1 MEKKKKIKE
10 IEIKNQDNK
19 ELDVNGFKKIL
30 EYFVKH
36 MVYVCNVRNEK
47 SEINGSD
54 SAKQDKK
61 KTIVTVKLE
70 NFNQEPFTSYTPK
83 EGSKSGQG
91 YNGGSIQETM
101 ESEAKV
107 EDSIVEILEKQQK
120 ICISVDGTGGF
131 RGGSYLHLVSTDM
144 INKKKDDSQNKVTNE
159 TAGTNIIP
167 VFETINVE
175 SIDEKTI
182 ETVRFVGLE
191 VGPSLNNPTYVFPK
205 LKHTFDDLGLFKDE
219 PTEEQ
224 KYNLKT
230 FFEYFLKMREQEL
243 MGGLTYKGREQLLT
257 THNMILTGA
266 PGTGKT
272 WSAKNI
278 AAWII
283 NGKSYL
289 ELDRDEKSE
298 FKKRCELVQF
308 HPSYDYTD
316 FVEGLRPINN
326 SGLSS
331 SKTNEIGFDLIP
343 GVFKKFCEKALG
355 DWNHC
360 YDTINDLTKD
370 DSIKNKCIKEDEI
383 DKLVDAIQ
391 KEGEGFKLGQTNDE
405 FFKTKFSEEECSKN
419 AQKFV
424 KEATKKFAPKYIFII
439 DEINRGELS
448 KIFGELFFSI
458 DPGYRGPD
466 GAVLTQYANMVKT
479 QNVFDKKIDPS
490 DTNKEYGHFFVPENV
505 YIIGTMNDIDRS
517 VESMDFA
524 MRRRFSFI
532 EVKSNERMDM
542 WTEDWKDIA
551 AACMEAVNAEI
562 EKIPGLSSAYHIGP
576 AYFKKLNDYDGNFF
590 KLWDNHLYGVI
601 FEYLRGKKDAKTTI
615 DMIQDKYLE
624 ALVNAIIARFNQGG
638 KWGAKLLKNWKN
650 ASVIDSSITIDGSD
664 NEKSK
669 DNIKGYLDNLQKN
682 ISYTTGNESN
692 RADEIFKLSNAIKYL
707 MDIGDK
713 IEKLS

>member
-1 MEKKKKIKE
+1 MAKKKKTE
-10 IEIKNQDNK
+10 ENEIKNQEKK
-19 ELDVNGFKKIL
+19 ELDVNGFKRIL

-36 MVYVCNVRNEK
+36 MVYVCETRNVKENSK
-47 SEINGSD
+47 INGSD
-54 SAKQDKK
+54 SAKQEKK
-61 KTIVTVKLE
+61 KTIVSVNLE
-70 NFNQEPFTSYTPK
+70 NFNQEPFTSYTPP
-83 EGSKSGQG
+83 EGSGSGQG
-91 YNGGSIQETM
+91 YNGNSIQKTM
-101 ESEAKV
+101 ESTAGV
-107 EDSIVEILEKQQK
+107 NPIIEILEKQQK

-175 SIDEKTI
+175 NIDEKTK

-205 LKHTFDDLGLFKDE
+205 LKHSFDDLGLFKDE

-331 SKTNEIGFDLIP
+331 SKTNEIGFKIVP
-343 GVFKKFCEKALG
+343 GVFKKFCEKALKAP
-355 DWNHC
+355 
-360 YDTINDLTKD
+360 TSD
-370 DSIKNKCIKEDEI
+370 DKGK
-383 DKLVDAIQ
+383 
-391 KEGEGFKLGQTNDE
+391 
-405 FFKTKFSEEECSKN
+405 SKY
-419 AQKFV
+419 V
-424 KEATKKFAPKYIFII
+424 FII

-466 GAVLTQYANMVKT
+466 GAVLTQYANMVKE
-479 QNVFDKKIDPS
+479 QNAFDKIVDPS
-490 DTNKEYGHFFVPENV
+490 NTEHGHFFVPENV

-532 EVKSNERMDM
+532 EVKANERMDM

-551 AACMEAVNAEI
+551 AACMEAVN
-562 EKIPGLSSAYHIGP
+562 EKIEGISGLNSAYHIGP
-576 AYFKKLNDYDGNFF
+576 AYFKKLNDYDGDFF

-601 FEYLRGKKDAKTTI
+601 FEYLRGKKDKEKTI
-615 DMIQDKYLE
+615 NEIQDAYLK
-624 ALVNAIIARFNQGG
+624 ALVDALKKRLNTELKSGG
-638 KWGAKLLKNWKN
+638 IWGDKLRKNWKD
-650 ASVIDSSITIDGSD
+650 AKKIDCAIQIDEK
-664 NEKSK
+664 NEKQSKENISNYLKTLKDSINCVISK
-669 DNIKGYLDNLQKN
+669 D
-682 ISYTTGNESN
+682 N

>member
-1 MEKKKKIKE
+1 MAKKKKTE
-10 IEIKNQDNK
+10 ENEIKNQEKK
-19 ELDVNGFKKIL
+19 ELDVNGFKRIL

-36 MVYVCNVRNEK
+36 MVYVCKNHNDKTNKKIETEK
-47 SEINGSD
+47 GGDD
-54 SAKQDKK
+54 SAKSQKK
-61 KTIVTVKLE
+61 VIVDLSTI
-70 NFNQEPFTSYTPK
+70 NK
-83 EGSKSGQG
+83 ELLNYNPEFKSGQG
-91 YNGGSIQETM
+91 YNGNSIQKTM
-101 ESEAKV
+101 ESIAGVNDPIIK
-107 EDSIVEILEKQQK
+107 ILEKQQK
-120 ICISVDGTGGF
+120 ICISIDATDGF

-144 INKKKDDSQNKVTNE
+144 INKKKSDSQNKVTNE

-167 VFETINVE
+167 VFKEEEDKDKKT
-175 SIDEKTI
+175 TI

-272 WSAKNI
+272 WSAMNI

-283 NGKSYL
+283 NGKSY
-289 ELDRDEKSE
+289 EIVRNDKNEMDKFHKHFE
-298 FKKRCELVQF
+298 FVQF

-316 FVEGLRPINN
+316 LVEGLRPISKENN
-326 SGLSS
+326 SGSS
-331 SKTNEIGFDLIP
+331 SSQTNEIGFELIP
-343 GVFKKFCEKALG
+343 GVFKKFCEKAL
-355 DWNHC
+355 
-360 YDTINDLTKD
+360 NDSTVD
-370 DSIKNKCIKEDEI
+370 DNDNKC
-383 DKLVDAIQ
+383 
-391 KEGEGFKLGQTNDE
+391 
-405 FFKTKFSEEECSKN
+405 
-419 AQKFV
+419 
-424 KEATKKFAPKYIFII
+424 KYVFII

-490 DTNKEYGHFFVPENV
+490 DTNKEYGHFFVPKNV

-532 EVKSNERMDM
+532 EVKANERMDM
-542 WTEDWKDIA
+542 WKEDWRDIA
-551 AACMEAVNAEI
+551 AACMKAVNKKI
-562 EKIPGLSSAYHIGP
+562 EGIPGLSSAYHIGP
-576 AYFKKLNDYDGNFF
+576 AYFKKLNNYKSDFF

-601 FEYLRGKKDAKTTI
+601 FEYLRGKKKASDTI
-615 DMIQDKYLE
+615 NEIQDEYLKALVE
-624 ALVNAIIARFNQGG
+624 ALKKRFNQGE
-638 KWGAKLLKNWKN
+638 KWSAKLLKNWEN
-650 ASVIDSSITIDGSD
+650 AKKIDCAIQIDEK
-664 NEKSK
+664 NEKQSK
-669 DNIKGYLDNLQKN
+669 DNISNYLKTLKDSINCV
-682 ISYTTGNESN
+682 ISKDN